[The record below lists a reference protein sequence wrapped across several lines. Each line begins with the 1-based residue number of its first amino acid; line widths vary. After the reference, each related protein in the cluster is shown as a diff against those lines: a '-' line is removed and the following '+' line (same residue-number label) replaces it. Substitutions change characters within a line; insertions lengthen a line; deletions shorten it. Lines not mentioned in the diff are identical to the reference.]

1 MRFYE
6 KKKSLLKRKL
16 DFLEY
21 SKRQDN
27 GVQRMVGFRLQKGT
41 KKNNSVLLKG
51 EISFKINEKIFC
63 SIFHAVHFD
72 YPLKFSGRPTSLPT
86 WSRSSKELHSY
97 K

>member
-41 KKNNSVLLKG
+41 KKNNSVFAQG
-51 EISFKINEKIFC
+51 RDIFQN
-63 SIFHAVHFD
+63 
-72 YPLKFSGRPTSLPT
+72 K
-86 WSRSSKELHSY
+86 
-97 K
+97 